1 MKNLI
6 IMFVFCLLALAGCSN
21 EGTTNPTT
29 NEKTVIDAQLQA
41 LEKARNVE
49 SILQESE
56 ERTRE
61 AMDAAQ

>member
-6 IMFVFCLLALAGCSN
+6 ICVFGLLALTGCSN
-21 EGTTNPTT
+21 EGTANQTS

-61 AMDAAQ
+61 AMKAAQ